1 MGWDKLVK
9 IQHAITLPIV
19 MVGVVLSTLHQ
30 SSLGGLFLIVPG
42 KLYPLWYSQMLPLL
56 FFISAMCMGLAMVI
70 VLSRISARA
79 FGRTLELPILS
90 DLSRVLLAGLWVYGV
105 TRMFD
110 LVNRGSFA
118 LALQPTY
125 EALMFWLE
133 FAGGVILPIAIL
145 FSKKRRASARLLYTA
160 GIAVVFGF
168 LMNRLNVSITGFEA
182 AQGGHYVPAWPEVF
196 ITLMI
201 VAMVFAAYAL
211 AVRFLNVYPE
221 VTERR
226 SGRLGPSLATTAA
239 TLPAGKRFR
248 TAAPPPSV
256 APPVDRISHN

>member
-1 MGWDKLVK
+1 MVFERLGWDKLVK

-105 TRMFD
+105 TRIFD
-110 LVNRGSFA
+110 LVQS
-118 LALQPTY
+118 
-125 EALMFWLE
+125 
-133 FAGGVILPIAIL
+133 
-145 FSKKRRASARLLYTA
+145 
-160 GIAVVFGF
+160 GF
-168 LMNRLNVSITGFEA
+168 LRAGPAAHVRGPDVLAGVRRRRHPADCDPLLDEATSQRPAALHRGNRSSCSA
-182 AQGGHYVPAWPEVF
+182 
-196 ITLMI
+196 
-201 VAMVFAAYAL
+201 
-211 AVRFLNVYPE
+211 
-221 VTERR
+221 
-226 SGRLGPSLATTAA
+226 SS
-239 TLPAGKRFR
+239 
-248 TAAPPPSV
+248 
-256 APPVDRISHN
+256 